1 LGFTRWN
8 KIRLEARGRVSV
20 VEPGAFTKI
29 SARGIEEQ
37 RVKVRVDFPDQ
48 PPSGRELGDRCRM
61 ESRIVTW
68 HGDNVLQVPTGLL
81 FRRGNDWMTFAVKE
95 GRARLRKVEITH
107 NNGVAAE
114 LRSGLSEGDA
124 VIIHP
129 PDAVHEGASVSA
141 DR

>member
-1 LGFTRWN
+1 
-8 KIRLEARGRVSV
+8 
-20 VEPGAFTKI
+20 
-29 SARGIEEQ
+29 
-37 RVKVRVDFPDQ
+37 
-48 PPSGRELGDRCRM
+48 M

-81 FRRGNDWMTFAVKE
+81 FRRGNDWMTFAFKE
-95 GRARLRKVEITH
+95 GRARLRKEITH

-129 PDAVHEGASVSA
+129 PDAVHEAASVSA